1 MQFNLDADKT
11 ATRNVKNGLEIA
23 VHDAGLAVSPTDLS
37 QGRIIFD
44 QNTAIENLKKSLE
57 DNLRLTSGAGYV
69 YSPNSDSFFKNDLY
83 LVDLEF
89 IDDSVTTTYPY
100 TYTNPN
106 YDIIE
111 QVNGPSVIAV
121 LTTESPRWFK
131 GDSTTIRQA
140 AVYEYKK

>member
-1 MQFNLDADKT
+1 MQFNLDSDKT
-11 ATRNVKNGLEIA
+11 ATRVVKNGLEIA
-23 VHDAGLAVSPTDLS
+23 VHDAALAVSPSDLS

-44 QNTAIENLKKSLE
+44 QNTAIDNLKKSLE
-57 DNLRLTSGAGYV
+57 SNLRLTSGAGYV
-69 YSPNSDSFFKNDLY
+69 YSPDSDSFFKKDLY
-83 LVDLEF
+83 IVDLEF
-89 IDDSVTTTYPY
+89 IDDSVTTSYPY

-121 LTTESPRWFK
+121 MTTESPRWFI
-131 GDSTTIRQA
+131 GNSITIRQA